1 MANRS
6 KHKPV
11 VCNVPVVCCN
21 MCVFASFLCGP
32 FIDHIVDDR
41 PIYIFADFCRIKM
54 SISPLITTDTFLDLL
69 RQCVEK
75 MILHKEEVFPK
86 KATLAQ
92 LEWKAI

>member
-1 MANRS
+1 MTG
-6 KHKPV
+6 PYT
-11 VCNVPVVCCN
+11 
-21 MCVFASFLCGP
+21 FLQ
-32 FIDHIVDDR
+32 IS
-41 PIYIFADFCRIKM
+41 AELKM